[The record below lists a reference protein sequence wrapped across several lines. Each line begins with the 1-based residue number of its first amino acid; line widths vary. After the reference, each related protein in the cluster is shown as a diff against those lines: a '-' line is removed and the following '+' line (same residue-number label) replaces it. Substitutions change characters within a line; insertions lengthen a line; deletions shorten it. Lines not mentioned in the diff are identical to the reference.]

1 MTKNIIAAFL
11 LAIGV
16 ALSGF
21 FISNGFVLGK
31 KADRV
36 VTVKGL
42 AEQIVKADEGI
53 WHIYFAYGSDDLA
66 ELYRGVANSQ
76 QTIAQF
82 LQDQAFS
89 ADEMS
94 VQSISITDKESGYYG
109 GNDNTKRFV
118 AESGITLHTSKVD
131 QVNQAVQQTGQLVQ
145 HGVLIRRSEVVFNF
159 TSLNAIK
166 LAMLNAA
173 TTNAAAAAATFAENS
188 QSQLGKIRNASQGL
202 FTIADATTGGGSYG
216 SDIMKKV
223 RVVTTV
229 QYYLR

>member
-31 KADRV
+31 KADRT

-42 AEQIVKADEGI
+42 AEQVVKADEGI
-53 WHIYFAYGSDDLA
+53 WRIYFAYASDDLA
-66 ELYRGVANSQ
+66 ELYRGVADAQ
-76 QTIAQF
+76 QNITQF
-82 LQDQAFS
+82 LQDQGFGV
-89 ADEMS
+89 DEVS
-94 VQSISITDKESGYYG
+94 IQPISITDKESGYYG
-109 GNDNTKRFV
+109 SNDNAKRFV
-118 AESGITLHTSKVD
+118 AEGGMTLRTAKVD
-131 QVNQAVQQTGQLVQ
+131 QVNRAVQQTGQLVQ
-145 HGVLIRRSEVVFNF
+145 QGVLIRRSEVVFNF
-159 TSLNAIK
+159 TSLNDIK
-166 LAMLNAA
+166 PAMLDDATVNAQ
-173 TTNAAAAAATFAENS
+173 AAAATFAENS

-202 FTIADATTGGGSYG
+202 FTIDDATTGGGAYG
-216 SDIMKKV
+216 ADIMKKV